1 MVHTVCHTQPVVTG
15 TPAVFGRR
23 EKGEKMF
30 IRSQDK
36 TKLIQ
41 AGKYAIS
48 AKKTTTDS
56 EKRDKYVVMAD
67 NIYNLGIYSTKE
79 RAIEVLGWIMEAI
92 ENEENTFQMPQELE
106 PVFTGT
112 ERKLR

>member
-1 MVHTVCHTQPVVTG
+1 
-15 TPAVFGRR
+15 
-23 EKGEKMF
+23 MF